1 MKKILLFFAALLM
14 IALLTVSVLAASTVV
29 YVDGTVSTAGDGTT
43 PETALKTFAAG
54 IKALPNGGTMVICGD
69 TSITAATQVAAT
81 TGCVTVTSEYNGIE
95 YDAVFNLGARLV
107 FTGDVTFDNITI
119 NNASTAQQSI
129 FARGYTL
136 TIGEGVTC
144 TTNGGELIYP
154 MIYGGKYNGAHT
166 GDSHVIIKGGTWRAV
181 YGGNYTNSFT
191 GNSVVDFLGGEILFA
206 LAGGNYAGNFA
217 GDCTVNIG
225 GDAVMRFNSV
235 SSINVGIVGGTTGD
249 GLTSETDTMLT
260 HTGDITVNIFGDAQV
275 YSNVLGAAARADV
288 TTKGDITID
297 IYGNADLYRHVYG
310 GGWYG
315 NTETNDGGIVVT
327 VRENATFTN
336 PGMSNYVCAGA
347 QQGTVRGNVKV
358 VVKDN
363 AYIPGN
369 VCVGGNA
376 GVIKGNSVAEMYG
389 GVVSVNFTA
398 GTRIGTVEG
407 NTTTVAYGGK
417 IGYHSSGN
425 FALRGNGGYASAT
438 SYGTVT
444 GTATVT
450 LDGADVAGDV
460 TLGGAAGTVT
470 LKSGKA
476 GSAPDTSLIDLSAGG
491 SLTIGGNVNASEL
504 IGGGSVTIGNASS
517 ITAEKMS
524 GDTTI
529 IIEGTPTAGATY
541 VTVADTASE
550 GTVSYTPVADE
561 ILTKNVGEESITYTV
576 NYPDRYETTKV
587 RIYYYNPH
595 GTDETQPDLVL
606 YKGLASSDNREKL
619 SPAIGSEDGKAYAE
633 ADLAPGVYYYKVYYG
648 NGVGDYHI
656 KYFYISGK
664 VEKLT
669 YDQPYEP
676 YVADSY
682 MEAYTAT
689 TTDEVLKNFF
699 TTDTIDGYVPLDTP
713 TFTKH
718 TMDDRSY
725 MSNAE
730 LCEYADALDAE
741 CEYLYVY
748 YPFKDSVMGNQ
759 YPILVFTKD
768 AISENATFDEVGE
781 IVRGGGVREILM
793 VSGGVHGNEPV
804 GIEGVLAFA
813 NALTGD
819 YGAEVMNSFG
829 AIVLM
834 PSVSAD
840 NFQRFKR
847 LNSDGINPQRDL
859 LQLTGEGTQN
869 QVYVYK
875 TFMPTV
881 YIDCHTDTGTLKVS
895 EDDNSVSYPAI
906 NSLSHLDDAVIRY
919 ASVFNSPI
927 IDVSAIA
934 DGTAPV
940 SEQIGMQIN
949 VAAIEA
955 LKEQGLRSGFYYFPN
970 AKPNTSWVYAQARGS
985 YGFLIES
992 MRIWSGKDRYERSVY
1007 SMMQAIKAITD
1018 EVVNY
1023 DGALAQNVY
1032 DGRAAAVV
1040 SEYDADNVFAKK
1052 TTASGNLVYTVE
1064 RMSIYL
1070 DGTVKGSDIV
1080 TITHHDTVSDFV
1092 PMATAYVIDADA
1104 ESIDT
1109 ILNILDIHGIKYT
1122 KIRNGATLNLRK
1134 YAGIDTV
1141 NTSSEAVTFGDAESV
1156 TFENGAYVVTLDTS
1170 DSYLITYLFEPDSFP
1185 YTLASDHMHSFANMG
1200 YLTDS
1205 DSLYRSETSGVAD
1218 IVASLIAI
1226 EGDVDGDGD
1235 VDISDVMAALKA
1247 VVNGDKFTLLD
1258 VLRILKLAVI

>member
-1 MKKILLFFAALLM
+1 MKKLSLFFAAFLIM
-14 IALLTVSVLAASTVV
+14 VLLTVSVFASDTVV
-29 YVDGTVSTAGDGTT
+29 YVDGGVSASGDGTT
-43 PETALKTFAAG
+43 PETAFKTLAEG
-54 IKALPNGGTMVICGD
+54 ITAVKTGGTVVLSGD
-69 TSITAATQVAAT
+69 VTYSAATILPT
-81 TGCVTVTSEYNGIE
+81 HIGKILVTSEYNGTD
-95 YDAVFNLGARLV
+95 YDASIILKARIIM
-107 FTGDVTFDNITI
+107 GGEIEFDNINFE
-119 NNASTAQQSI
+119 NNGTTQRYI
-129 FARGYTL
+129 IARNYPL
-136 TIGEGVTC
+136 TMGEGVT
-144 TTNGGELIYP
+144 TTSTGGGMLYP
-154 MIYGGKYNGAHT
+154 TIAGGRW
-166 GDSHVIIKGGTWRAV
+166 DSAGSGNNIVTVKGGTWHTIV
-181 YGGNYTNSFT
+181 GGNVKAKHT
-191 GNSVVDFLGGEILFA
+191 GNSEVNFLGGTVLYAI
-206 LAGGNYAGNFA
+206 AGGSQFGSFE
-217 GDCTVNIG
+217 GDATVNIG
-225 GDAVMRFNSV
+225 GDAVVQLNTEAGV
-235 SSINVGIVGGTTGD
+235 VGANIGDGGTTSYTFTGD
-249 GLTSETDTMLT
+249 VNINVFGNAKVYSNIFGVSRRNNVTM
-260 HTGDITVNIFGDAQV
+260 TGDIN
-275 YSNVLGAAARADV
+275 
-288 TTKGDITID
+288 ID
-297 IYGNADLYRHVYG
+297 IYGNAEVHRNIYG
-310 GGWYG
+310 GGWFGNLTANEYG
-315 NTETNDGGIVVT
+315 VT
-327 VRENATFTN
+327 LSLRENASV
-336 PGMSNYVCAGA
+336 PKPSDLMLVYVCAGP
-347 QQGTVRGNVKV
+347 QQGTVTGNVKTV
-358 VVKDN
+358 ISDK
-363 AYIPGN
+363 AYVSGTLCGAGYMGTVIGN
-369 VCVGGNA
+369 STVEMSGGDIGRNLTAGAAVGTLNGNA
-376 GVIKGNSVAEMYG
+376 SLVASG
-389 GVVSVNFTA
+389 GIVGSLNISA
-398 GTRIGTVEG
+398 NDI
-407 NTTTVAYGGK
+407 
-417 IGYHSSGN
+417 
-425 FALRGNGGYASAT
+425 RGNGGYT
-438 SYGTVT
+438 SDTAKGTVT
-444 GTATVT
+444 GVSTIILDGATVT
-450 LDGADVAGDV
+450 GDV
-460 TLGGAAGTVT
+460 TLGGATGTVT

-476 GSAPDTSLIDLSAGG
+476 GGVTDVALVDLSAGG
-491 SLTIGGNVNASEL
+491 NLTVGGNLSASEFVGGGTVTIDNASG
-504 IGGGSVTIGNASS
+504 IV
-517 ITAEKMS
+517 AEKMS
-524 GDTTI
+524 GETTL
-529 IIEGTPTAGATY
+529 IIEGTPIAGGTY
-541 VTVADTASE
+541 ITVNDVTSE
-550 GTVSYTPVADE
+550 GTVNYTPIADE
-561 ILTKNVGEESITYTV
+561 ILTKNVGENNIAYTV
-576 NYPDRYETTKV
+576 SYPGRYETTKV

-595 GTDETQPDLVL
+595 GTDETQPNLVL
-606 YKGLASSDNREKL
+606 YKGLASSDNRVKL
-619 SPAIGSEDGKAYAE
+619 EFIAGSENGKAYAE

-648 NGVGDYHI
+648 NGAGDYHI

-664 VEKLT
+664 VENLT

-718 TMDDRSY
+718 TMDDRRY
-725 MSNAE
+725 MSNEE
-730 LCEYADALDAE
+730 LCEYADALDAK

-759 YPILVFTKD
+759 YPILVFTED
-768 AISENATFDEVGE
+768 TIPENATFDEVGE

-793 VSGGVHGNEPV
+793 VSGGVHGNEPA

-819 YGAEVMNSFG
+819 YGAEVMDSFG

-847 LNSDGINPQRDL
+847 LNPDGINPQRDL

-881 YIDCHTDTGTLKVS
+881 YIDCHTDTGTLNVS
-895 EDDNSVSYPAI
+895 EDDYSVSYPAT

-949 VAAIEA
+949 IAAIEA
-955 LKEQGLRSGFYYFPN
+955 LKEQGLRSGLYYFPN

-1007 SMMQAIKAITD
+1007 SIMQAIKAITD
-1018 EVVNY
+1018 EVVSY

-1258 VLRILKLAVI
+1258 VLRILKLSVK